1 MEKATI
7 TNHISETLFTNIS
20 MKARENGQPG
30 GVLKDP
36 FSTELM
42 DKLDYD
48 FSKFEGARLSRVG
61 VVVRA
66 QYFDEET
73 KAFIR
78 DNRDKNLIIVHLGA
92 GLDTRYLRIDGAGL
106 PAVFY
111 ELDLP
116 AVMDLREQVLP
127 PSHNERIIKASMFET
142 GWMDEL
148 AAQKPDAFFLFVMEG
163 VAFYF
168 PEEKIKKLFCDLAD
182 RSFGK
187 IFCDLVNVWMIKN
200 AKKHEV
206 MKKMDAK
213 FVFGMDD

>member
-1 MEKATI
+1 MEKAAI
-7 TNHISETLFTNIS
+7 TDHISETLFINIS

-36 FSTELM
+36 FSAELM

-48 FSKFEGARLSRVG
+48 FSKFEDARLSRVG

-78 DNRDKNLIIVHLGA
+78 NNRDKNLIVVHLGA
-92 GLDTRYLRIDGAGL
+92 GLDTRYLRIHGSGL

-116 AVMDLREQVLP
+116 AVMDLSVTLP
-127 PSHNERIIKASMFET
+127 
-142 GWMDEL
+142 
-148 AAQKPDAFFLFVMEG
+148 
-163 VAFYF
+163 
-168 PEEKIKKLFCDLAD
+168 
-182 RSFGK
+182 
-187 IFCDLVNVWMIKN
+187 
-200 AKKHEV
+200 
-206 MKKMDAK
+206 
-213 FVFGMDD
+213 